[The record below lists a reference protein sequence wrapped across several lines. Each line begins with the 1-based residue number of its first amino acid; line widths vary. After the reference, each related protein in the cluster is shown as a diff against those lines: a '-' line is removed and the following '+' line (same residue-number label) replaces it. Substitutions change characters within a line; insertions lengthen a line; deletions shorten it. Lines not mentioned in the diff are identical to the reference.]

1 MNPALG
7 DAEQPLPG
15 HRQAKQFTLARSLR
29 TYAGKTNQ
37 PISQSA
43 NRQISKSTNQPISKS
58 TNQPISKSTNQPIN
72 QSANRKITTLP

>member
-43 NRQISKSTNQPISKS
+43 NRQINQSA
-58 TNQPISKSTNQPIN
+58 NRPIN